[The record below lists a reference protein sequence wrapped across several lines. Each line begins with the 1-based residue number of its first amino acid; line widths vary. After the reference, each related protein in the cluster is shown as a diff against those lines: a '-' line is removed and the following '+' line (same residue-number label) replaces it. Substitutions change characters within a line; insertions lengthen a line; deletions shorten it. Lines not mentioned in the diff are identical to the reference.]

1 MPHPPG
7 ENQPRTSECVGTRR
21 KAILLT
27 NMPAP
32 YRIPQFNL
40 LAKSPHFAFKFLFY
54 CRTEPNRS
62 WDVRALAD
70 AIEFEHEYLDV
81 RPLATKVGH
90 SYIAPTFLKRLID
103 EKPYAIL
110 VCGFSF
116 QLLLAE
122 LYAAL
127 SGARVFVWTDSN
139 VLDEMKLP
147 RWRTLLRRR
156 LIRRIQGAIATS
168 TRGVEYF
175 RYLGVP
181 ADRIVVS
188 RYVNDPRQIRHLVRR
203 FRADREENV
212 KGLGIPASSF
222 VILFAGRL
230 EEDKGCRELLRAV
243 ARTRAATQRRLHL
256 MIVGDGSLRGEM
268 EALVAGAQMNE
279 AVTFTGFKQYAE
291 MPFYYALADLVVF
304 PSLREPYGLIVN
316 EAIAAGAPVPC
327 RKFAGSADLMNDER
341 YGFLFDPND
350 ETEFCAA
357 LARAIMSP
365 RWQTSCDADMLPR
378 EILPEVAN
386 EAIERALRL

>member
-1 MPHPPG
+1 M
-7 ENQPRTSECVGTRR
+7 VV
-21 KAILLT
+21 LT

-54 CRTEPNRS
+54 CRSEPNRS

-70 AIEFEHEYLDV
+70 TIEFEHDFLDV
-81 RPLATKVGH
+81 RPVATKAGH
-90 SYIAPTFLKRLID
+90 SYLAPAFLKRLID
-103 EKPYAIL
+103 DKPYAII

-122 LYAAL
+122 LYAAF
-127 SGARVFVWTDSN
+127 SGARVLVWTDSN
-139 VLDEMKLP
+139 VLDDVKLP

-156 LIRRIQGAIATS
+156 LVRRTHGAIATS

-181 ADRIVVS
+181 ANRIVVS

-203 FRADREENV
+203 FRADREEHV
-212 KGLGIPASSF
+212 RRLGIAASSF

-243 ARTRAATQRRLHL
+243 AQTRAATNRRLHL
-256 MIVGDGSLRGEM
+256 LIVGDGTLRGEM
-268 EALVAGAQMNE
+268 EALVAGAQMSE

-316 EAIAAGAPVPC
+316 EAIAAGVPVLC
-327 RKFAGSADLMNDER
+327 SKFAGSADLITDER
-341 YGFLFDPND
+341 YGFLFDPAD
-350 ETEFCAA
+350 DTQFCVA
-357 LARAIMSP
+357 LARAIVAP
-365 RWQTSCDADMLPR
+365 RLHTSHDTDTLPR
-378 EILPEVAN
+378 DILPEIAN
-386 EAIERALRL
+386 DAIERALRL